1 LIVSDTGSAVVLA
14 SEHQALL
21 EFLYRCPYGLAQFDD
36 GGTISLCNP
45 AFACLAQ
52 PLLPVG
58 GMLINLVEVL
68 SPVVPTL
75 PNVLQNPIGSGTLCD
90 GLRVHLEP
98 PYSGREAGVLS
109 LTIVRMAPNRHMA
122 LLSDITQQVAQ
133 ERRLRESED
142 ASTRARI
149 AEAENRA
156 LEERIREQ
164 ERTKEVLHLSEMRFR
179 RLFES
184 SSAGILI
191 VDTSNGLILDANPS
205 MIALLEHERVDVVGR
220 TLWDIGAF
228 EALVVDEPG
237 FETLQKEH
245 YRRFHDVPLRTRTG
259 AMVDVELT
267 SLVYSDDGKE
277 RVQVNVQDITERKAT
292 NRLVVHA
299 QKMTAVGILTGGL
312 AHNINNLL
320 AVIVANLDFLQE
332 KVADDDA
339 GSEYVREAQDAAMHG
354 GALISSML
362 AFAREQPLR
371 SHKIDVSDTVA
382 KIANTFGAILGDGI
396 TMLTQFDDETCW
408 PVLSD
413 QAQLEASILNLITNA
428 REAMP
433 AGGLLTLSVFNRRLA
448 ITQQEIL
455 SAIPGEYVEIS
466 VTDTGSG
473 MSAET
478 IEQIFEPFFTTK
490 GLAAKQ
496 GTGLGLSTVF
506 GFARQ
511 SGGDIAVESVVSE
524 GTTFRLRLPR
534 SDSEVSIVETPV
546 ARRTKDGHET
556 ILVVEDNDAL
566 SRVVARHLTRLGYK
580 VLQAK
585 NSVEALTALRAG
597 HVDLLFTDIALPGE
611 MGGLEIAQVA
621 RDTWP
626 SLKVVLTTGFE
637 DAANRADTR
646 DLSIIMK
653 PYRTADLG
661 RTLRDVLDEVSVG

>member
-1 LIVSDTGSAVVLA
+1 MSNTGPAVVLA

-21 EFLYRCPYGLAQFDD
+21 EFLYRCPYGLAQFDGD
-36 GGTISLCNP
+36 GAISLCNP

-58 GMLINLVEVL
+58 GMLLNLVEVL
-68 SPVVPTL
+68 RPVVPTL
-75 PNVLQNPIGSGTLCD
+75 PSLLQSPIKSGTLCD
-90 GLRVHLEP
+90 SLRVHLEP
-98 PYSGREAGVLS
+98 PQPGREPGVLS
-109 LTIVRMAPNRHMA
+109 LTIVRLAPNRHMA
-122 LLSDITQQVAQ
+122 LLSDITHQVAQ

-156 LEERIREQ
+156 LEEKIREQ
-164 ERTKEVLHLSEMRFR
+164 ERTREILHLSEMRFR
-179 RLFES
+179 RLFET

-191 VDTSNGLILDANPS
+191 VDTSNGMVLDANPS
-205 MIALLEHERVDVVGR
+205 MIALLDHVRTDVVGR
-220 TLWDIGAF
+220 SLWEIGAF
-228 EALVVDEPG
+228 EALVVDQPG
-237 FETLQKEH
+237 FETLQQQQ

-259 AMVDVELT
+259 AVVDVELT
-267 SLVYSDDGKE
+267 SLVYSDDGKD
-277 RVQVNVQDITERKAT
+277 RIQVNVQDITERKAS

-332 KVADDDA
+332 RVAGDDS
-339 GSEYVREAQDAAMHG
+339 GSEYVREALDAAMHG

-371 SHKIDVSDTVA
+371 THKIDVNDTVA

-396 TMLTQFDDETCW
+396 TMVTQFGDEACW

-413 QAQLEASILNLITNA
+413 HAQLEASILNLVTNA

-433 AGGLLTLSVFNRRLA
+433 AGGVLTISVCNRRLA
-448 ITQQEIL
+448 ITQEEIL
-455 SAIPGEYVEIS
+455 STVPGDYVEIS

-511 SGGDIAVESVVSE
+511 SGGNIEVESVVSK
-524 GTTFRLRLPR
+524 GTTFRLHLPR
-534 SDSEVSIVETPV
+534 CTSEVTIVEPPV
-546 ARRTKDGHET
+546 ARRSKDGHET
-556 ILVVEDNDAL
+556 ILVVEDNEAL
-566 SRVVARHLTRLGYK
+566 SRVVVRHLTRLGYK
-580 VLQAK
+580 VLLAK
-585 NSVEALTALRAG
+585 DSVEALTALRAD
-597 HVDLLFTDIALPGE
+597 HVDLLFTDIALPGA
-611 MGGLEIAQVA
+611 MGGVEIAQVA

-626 SLKVVLTTGFE
+626 SLKVVLTTGFD

-646 DLSIIMK
+646 DVSIIMK

-661 RTLRDVLDEVSVG
+661 RTLRNVLDEVSLG

>member
-1 LIVSDTGSAVVLA
+1 MSDTGAAVVLA
-14 SEHQALL
+14 SEHQGLL
-21 EFLYRCPYGLAQFDD
+21 EFLYRCPYGLAQFD
-36 GGTISLCNP
+36 GEGAISLCNP

-52 PLLPVG
+52 PLLPLG
-58 GMLINLVEVL
+58 GMLLNIVEVL
-68 SPVVPTL
+68 LPVVPTL
-75 PNVLQNPIGSGTLCD
+75 RDVLQRSIKSGTLCD

-98 PYSGREAGVLS
+98 PFPGREPGVLS
-109 LTIVRMAPNRHMA
+109 LTIVRLAPGRHMA
-122 LLSDITQQVAQ
+122 LLSDITHQVAQ

-164 ERTKEVLHLSEMRFR
+164 ERTREVLHLSEMRFR

-191 VDTSNGLILDANPS
+191 VDTSDGRILDANPS
-205 MIALLEHERVDVVGR
+205 MMALLDHTRTDVVGQR
-220 TLWDIGAF
+220 LWEIGAF
-228 EALVVDEPG
+228 DALVVDKTG
-237 FETLQKEH
+237 FETLQQKQ
-245 YRRFHDVPLRTRTG
+245 YRRFHEVPLRTKTG
-259 AMVDVELT
+259 SVVDVELT
-267 SLVYSDDGKE
+267 SLVYSDDGKD
-277 RVQVNVQDITERKAT
+277 RIQVNVQDITERKAT

-320 AVIVANLDFLQE
+320 AVIVANLDLLQD
-332 KVADDDA
+332 KVAHDDA
-339 GSEYVREAQDAAMHG
+339 GSEYAREALDAAMQG

-362 AFAREQPLR
+362 AFAREKPLR
-371 SHKIDVSDTVA
+371 LHKIDVSKTVA
-382 KIANTFGAILGDGI
+382 KIADTFGTMLGDRI
-396 TMLTQFDDETCW
+396 TIVTRFSDEACW
-408 PVLSD
+408 PVMTD
-413 QAQLEASILNLITNA
+413 HAQLEASILNLVTNA
-428 REAMP
+428 LEAMP
-433 AGGLLTLSVFNRRLA
+433 AGGTLTISICNRSLA
-448 ITQQEIL
+448 ITREEIE
-455 SAIPGEYVEIS
+455 SSRPGDYVEIS

-490 GLAAKQ
+490 GLATKQ

-511 SGGDIAVESVVSE
+511 SGGNIEVESVVSQ
-524 GTTFRLRLPR
+524 GTTFRLHLPR
-534 SDSEVSIVETPV
+534 STGEVPTLEVPV
-546 ARRTKDGHET
+546 APRTKDGHET
-556 ILVVEDNDAL
+556 ILVVEDNEAL
-566 SRVVARHLTRLGYK
+566 SRVVVRHLTRLGYK

-585 NSVEALTALRAG
+585 NGIEALAALRAD

-611 MGGLEIAQVA
+611 LGGVEIARVA
-621 RDTWP
+621 RGGSP
-626 SLKVVLTTGFE
+626 SLKVVLTTGFD
-637 DAANRADTR
+637 DAGSRADTH

-661 RTLRDVLDEVSVG
+661 RTLRNVLDEVTIA